1 MIGSKIIAG
10 LAAMA
15 SAMQVTATSV
25 QEFGTQFQRNEMYGK
40 WHRAKTHGRSSNRWL
55 QAGWP
60 AKPPR
65 VASAWQRSA

>member
-25 QEFGTQFQRNEMYGK
+25 QEFGTQFQRNQMHAK
-40 WHRAKTHGRSSNRWL
+40 WDRAKTRGTHRVSGSKLARKAAKGRLGMATIR
-55 QAGWP
+55 
-60 AKPPR
+60 
-65 VASAWQRSA
+65 